1 MKNSFVLTIHN
12 VHSYCMKLQIGL
24 AANIFGSAEEEH
36 AGGTYQ

>member
-1 MKNSFVLTIHN
+1 MLLCEDPHN
-12 VHSYCMKLQIGL
+12 IFIMFILQIGL